1 MSRARRS
8 LREILVHMWCKRIIP
23 SHRKRNSSKN
33 SSKSPPLLSRRVRS
47 RTRRKKIVSPVPSLG
62 TMQESV
68 LMLSG
73 SHLLQQRNQ
82 QTPLRLRQDH
92 LGMVIYYL
100 LHFQF
105 VIHLIG
111 RLIPV
116 QIFICVLIFLCFLCI
131 RPGGLAPC

>member
-1 MSRARRS
+1 VA
-8 LREILVHMWCKRIIP
+8 
-23 SHRKRNSSKN
+23 
-33 SSKSPPLLSRRVRS
+33 
-47 RTRRKKIVSPVPSLG
+47 SLG
-62 TMQESV
+62 TMQESA

-111 RLIPV
+111 GLIPM
-116 QIFICVLIFLCFLCI
+116 QIFMCVLTFPCFLFI
-131 RPGGLAPC
+131 RLDQLSLC